1 MAVGESQDC
10 SWVARGWA
18 RSLFFVVFSYA
29 SKATLKTDW
38 KLEEEE
44 EEEAMGAVWDMVVS
58 GIESLVRHNQ
68 ATRAHAQAS
77 PGATV

>member
-1 MAVGESQDC
+1 
-10 SWVARGWA
+10 VARGWV

-44 EEEAMGAVWDMVVS
+44 EEAMGSVWDMVMS
-58 GIESLVRHNQ
+58 GTESILEG
-68 ATRAHAQAS
+68 TRA
-77 PGATV
+77 